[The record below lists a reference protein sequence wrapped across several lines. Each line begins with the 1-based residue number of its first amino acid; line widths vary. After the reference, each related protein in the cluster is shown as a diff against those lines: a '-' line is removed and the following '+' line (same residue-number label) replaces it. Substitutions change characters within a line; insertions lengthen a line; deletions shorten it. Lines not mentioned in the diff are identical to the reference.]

1 MAYDN
6 KILGIDVSKDTL
18 DIYWKGKSF
27 KINNDQLSISD
38 FIKSEI
44 QSREMP
50 LCIMESTGGYEQNAM
65 DSFSAAGKPIHVAHP
80 SRVHAFAK
88 ASGHFAKTDKLDA
101 ILLHKYGHFIA
112 HKEKGD
118 TLLEPHYREIIALRR
133 LSQSIEKD
141 LHAAQCRLKNSHA
154 SCHNRLAHMIAYFEK
169 QIAEVGKE
177 IAQKIRLDTLLKAKQ
192 DIMMTLPGVA
202 IVSSSKLLAE
212 LPELGTLSSKQAAA
226 LVGVAPKTYQSG
238 KKSMGGHISGGRFWA
253 RRTLY
258 MVALVA
264 SRRNP
269 KMKEKYDRL
278 VAKGKAKKAALVA
291 LMNDIIVILNA
302 MIKRMKPYDIR
313 S

>member
-1 MAYDN
+1 MTHDN

-18 DIYWKGKSF
+18 DLYWKGKSF
-27 KINNDQLSISD
+27 KIKNEQSSISA
-38 FIKSEI
+38 FIKAEI
-44 QSREMP
+44 KTREKP
-50 LCIMESTGGYEQNAM
+50 LCIMESTGGYEQNAL
-65 DSFSAAGKPIHVAHP
+65 DALSAAGKPVHVAHP

-133 LSQSIEKD
+133 LSQSIEKE

-154 SCHNRLAHMIAYFEK
+154 SCHNRLAQMVAYFEK
-169 QIAEVGKE
+169 QIAEIGSE
-177 IAQKIRLDTLLKAKQ
+177 IAQKIRKDDQLKAKQ

-202 IVSSSKLLAE
+202 LVASSKLLTE
-212 LPELGTLSSKQAAA
+212 LPELGTLSGKQAAA

-238 KKSMGGHISGGRFWA
+238 KKSIGGHISGGRFWA

-264 SRRNP
+264 ARCNP
-269 KMKEKYDRL
+269 KMKAKYERF
-278 VAKGKAKKAALVA
+278 VTKGKAKKCALVA

-302 MIKRMKPYDIR
+302 MVKKMKPYDL
-313 S
+313 SA